1 MAINASKVKTASNR
15 IEQPNLE
22 PGPYPARLVQI
33 IDLGLQPQ
41 RPYKGVE
48 KPPAHELMVTYELSD
63 AFMIDK
69 DGNDL
74 EDNLSRL
81 LSTIETISFK
91 LILAKLL
98 LLIFFMLTCSGLF
111 IDLFSTGQTI
121 LFGLIVVGILLY
133 ADTKSNNLN
142 FYKKKLLNTENKL
155 NTLKYQYQD
164 EILESQ
170 KKLELH
176 KQEINQIKFLKDFDS
191 SNNLNKKYSQLLKEK
206 NV

>member
-69 DGNDL
+69 DGNDIIFGECKYWTNKVGLDVLNQL
-74 EDNLSRL
+74 EHNAEQVEWKKAERKNHFILFSINGFTDELTELARVR
-81 LSTIETISFK
+81 K
-91 LILAKLL
+91 DLIL
-98 LLIFFMLTCSGLF
+98 MS
-111 IDLFSTGQTI
+111 
-121 LFGLIVVGILLY
+121 
-133 ADTKSNNLN
+133 
-142 FYKKKLLNTENKL
+142 
-155 NTLKYQYQD
+155 
-164 EILESQ
+164 
-170 KKLELH
+170 
-176 KQEINQIKFLKDFDS
+176 
-191 SNNLNKKYSQLLKEK
+191 
-206 NV
+206 